1 MKAIKNK
8 LEIFGLQP
16 IIEAIK
22 SGKEFDKIFIKKG
35 LQGQLSSD
43 LKYLIK
49 KNNIPSKFVPLE
61 KINRLTKKNHQ
72 GVFGFISP
80 INFHKVG
87 EIIMKT
93 FEEGK
98 TPILLMLD
106 RITDVRNFG
115 AITRSA
121 DSFGVDA
128 IIINKFG
135 SAQINSDAIKTSAG
149 AIYKVPICREDN
161 LVNCISYL
169 KKSGLVTISCS
180 EKESKNITDVNLKNP
195 ILIIL
200 GSEKNGISS
209 DILNASDEK
218 IKIPTYGKI
227 DSLNVSVA
235 CGISLYEI
243 SRQRS
248 LT

>member
-1 MKAIKNK
+1 MKSIKNK

-121 DSFGVDA
+121 DNFGVDA

-169 KKSGLVTISCS
+169 KKSGLVVISCS

-209 DILNASDEK
+209 DILKASDEK

>member
-1 MKAIKNK
+1 MKSIKNK

-49 KNNIPSKFVPLE
+49 KNNIPCKFVPLE

-93 FEEGK
+93 FEDGK
-98 TPILLMLD
+98 IPILLMLD

-121 DSFGVDA
+121 DNFGVDA

-169 KKSGLVTISCS
+169 KKSGLVAISCS
-180 EKESKNITDVNLKNP
+180 EKESKSITDVNLKNP

-209 DILNASDEK
+209 DILKASDEK

>member
-1 MKAIKNK
+1 
-8 LEIFGLQP
+8 
-16 IIEAIK
+16 
-22 SGKEFDKIFIKKG
+22 
-35 LQGQLSSD
+35 
-43 LKYLIK
+43 
-49 KNNIPSKFVPLE
+49 
-61 KINRLTKKNHQ
+61 
-72 GVFGFISP
+72 
-80 INFHKVG
+80 
-87 EIIMKT
+87 MKT

-121 DSFGVDA
+121 DNFGVDA

-169 KKSGLVTISCS
+169 KKSGLVVISCS

-209 DILNASDEK
+209 DILKASDEK